1 MILIAR
7 ALTGLALRPG
17 SLYACCM
24 AVLASILW
32 AWAGAT
38 MSAPIINTATVNF
51 TGPAGF
57 TTLASNTTTV
67 NSIAPAT
74 PAQVIFYQAAP
85 GSGSNIDFGTGPVE
99 VRPTDVFHINESVYI
114 TLADANRNLDP
125 LVRETFNVTIV
136 SNTVPGDTETVLMRE
151 TSPNSGVFAAVIPS
165 TGPTFAVN
173 PNNGQISVA
182 TDTRIRLSYQDPFYP
197 LDNVVRDALVDPLG
211 TVFDSVTGA
220 PINGV
225 SVTLIDNATGLP
237 ATVFGDDGVSSF
249 PSTVITGSTVTDG
262 GGQIYNLP
270 PGGFRFPFI
279 APGNYRFQL
288 GPIPGYTVPSAVPNS
303 SLAND
308 GAGNPY
314 AAVTGSRG
322 ETFVVVIGP
331 VLNID
336 IPADPASSLF
346 FLLKDVSRTE
356 ASAGDF
362 LQYRLELRN
371 NAAIP
376 ASAATFNDVLPPGM
390 RFQAGSLRVNE
401 QAAADPA
408 QSEDG
413 RTLTFNIGNVAAG
426 AVARV
431 SYVVQ
436 LGAGVQPGEAV
447 NTARARANAGTLISN
462 AARVAVRI
470 REPLFSG
477 RFTIIGRVFEGEC
490 ATPWR
495 ELKGVANARVML
507 EDGTYVV
514 TDKDGQ
520 YHFEA
525 VRPGTHVVQLDL
537 DSLPAGQEPL
547 SCIEN
552 TRFAGRS
559 FSQFVDVKGGGL
571 WRADFFTRKQRAQV
585 GIRMQSWTE
594 AAQAQRDQRAAVN
607 RAFTHRVEVDGST
620 PVDKLQVMTML
631 PEVAVYEPGST
642 RVDGRPAADPA
653 IADSLATFSL
663 GAEPRSAWSRV
674 IEFRTTE
681 SPGPLAPQAPQPA
694 VIVPVPAPPVAS
706 PALPAAAPAPRP
718 LEPGEL
724 VITSRQIFNAQFDR
738 CSDKLP
744 PVDRAA
750 LEKLLT
756 RLRSE
761 GGIVRIE
768 LIGYA
773 DSRDLSAECRAKFR
787 SNDALSEARAKALGE
802 FAAPRLDLSAQQV
815 RIVGRGTQALVDD
828 RRDVDAMIKNRSA
841 DMIVYARAEGGT
853 ATPAI
858 SASVEPAVVNP
869 AATAPAAA
877 TATLAPAAA
886 GQAAQE
892 STTPASGRVAPAPVQ
907 SADTAAADCSPI
919 AVKAMA
925 SFESAG
931 TRARTP
937 VVASR
942 LACATLADGD
952 RPPGAETG
960 ARQAVDITPSAADTL
975 PPEIQQRRAATD
987 VAASGAERDWFA
999 GQQPGVDW
1007 LFPDAAHNPRAPALR
1022 IVIKHA
1028 AGQSVLLKSPDGEAV
1043 NALNFDGTQLSAD
1056 QKMAVSIWRGVPLAE
1071 GDNIFTA
1078 EIFDAAGQQVQKLS
1092 RAIRYANTPARAV
1105 LVPEQSILL
1114 ADGRSSPVIAVRIL
1128 DRDGRPV
1135 RAGVMGPLR
1144 IQTPY
1149 RSQQEVEFE
1158 LTRQL
1163 AGLDRFEPQY
1173 RVEGDDGIAYIE
1185 LAPTTESGNVQLDL
1199 GFPVSGNG
1207 VRRQELRA
1215 WLEPRTRDWV
1225 VVGFAEGT
1233 AGYNTLKDN
1242 SHALEGRIEDGS
1254 YTDGQ
1259 ISLYAKGRVLG
1270 KWLLTMAFDSDK
1282 ANDRRQ
1288 SLLGTID
1295 PNEYYTLYGDGTQQ
1309 RYDAPSQD
1317 KLYLKI
1323 ERAQFYA
1330 LFGDYD
1336 TGLTQTQLS
1345 RYSRTLNGVKSE
1357 NGGGPVV
1364 FTVFA
1369 AQTPQHF
1376 ARDEIQGDGT
1386 SGLYRL
1392 SQRGIVLNSEK
1403 IHIETRDRLHSERIL
1418 ETRSF
1423 ARHLDYDIDYSNGTL
1438 FFRQPV
1444 YSRDVSFN
1452 PVFIIAEYETLDVAD
1467 EELNAGG
1474 RVGLNLMDGKVQ
1486 VGVTGIRD
1494 ESNLGADNLGGADL
1508 KLRVGKDSEIRVEA
1522 AQTDGQAA
1530 TLEREGTAWLA
1541 EFEHHSG
1548 RYDALVYARRQESGF
1563 GLRQQNAS
1571 AAGQQKIGAQGQVRL
1586 DETWSVQS
1594 EVYQQENLDSQTTR
1608 DAVLGKL
1615 RYQTEK
1621 GGFSVGAQSVTD
1633 STDLGALAGRDY
1645 RSDQGTLSVNRWLMD
1660 RKLEVSAQSETT
1672 LGGSSD
1678 SADFPDRYL
1687 LGASYS
1693 LADYARLLAGQEFTD
1708 GAYDTS
1714 TTRVGL
1720 QVLPWKGA
1728 RLDSTLNQAQISENG
1743 SRTFS
1748 QMGLTQAVLIND
1760 RWGLDFGLDSSQ
1772 TLDQSTQTAPVLN
1785 PAHPGTGAPGIA
1797 GKSEDFMA
1805 VSTGATYRTN
1815 TWSWNGRA
1823 ETRNGETTDRYG
1835 LVSHFLRQAQAGVA
1849 FASSAQVFRSEQSSG
1864 TKSWLA
1870 GVDLSWAWRP
1880 LGLNWSILDRLE
1892 LRYEDVENGSGAT
1905 GAGLFGSNSLSARN
1919 ASTRRLINNF
1929 ALNFVSREW
1938 RESDR
1943 QGNLFKRYERS
1954 QFSVYYGAKYA
1965 FDTLDG
1971 VSYSGYTDLIG
1982 LEARHDIN
1990 SWFDIGVQ
1998 ASSLNSWSTRSH
2010 AYSFGPS
2017 IGFSPVTNGWIT
2029 VGYNHRGFTD
2039 RDFDAARY
2047 TAQGIYLQLRF
2058 KFDQNTQWSH
2068 RSATATGGIDSSETG
2083 KP

>member
-1 MILIAR
+1 
-7 ALTGLALRPG
+7 
-17 SLYACCM
+17 M
-24 AVLASILW
+24 AVLASLLW
-32 AWAGAT
+32 AWAG
-38 MSAPIINTATVNF
+38 SSLGAPIVNTATVTF
-51 TGPAGF
+51 TGPSGF

-67 NSIAPAT
+67 DSIPPAT

-85 GSGSNIDFGTGPVE
+85 GSGSSIDFGAGPVE

-125 LVRETFNVTIV
+125 LARETFNVTIV

-165 TGPTFAVN
+165 AGPVSPVN

-197 LDNVVRDALVDPLG
+197 ADNVARDALVDPLG

-237 ATVFGDDGVSSF
+237 ATVFGDDGVSNF
-249 PSTVITGSTVTDG
+249 PSTVVTGSIVTDG

-303 SLAND
+303 GLAND

-331 VLNID
+331 VVNID

-346 FLLKDVSRTE
+346 VLLKSVSRTE

-371 NAAIP
+371 NAAIT

-408 QSEDG
+408 QSEGG
-413 RTLTFNIGNVAAG
+413 RTLTFNIGDVAAG
-426 AVARV
+426 TVARV

-447 NTARARANAGTLISN
+447 NTARARANSGTLISN

-477 RFTIIGRVFEGEC
+477 RFTIIGRVFDGDC
-490 ATPWR
+490 ATPWS

-507 EDGTYVV
+507 EDGTYVI

-571 WRADFFTRKQRAQV
+571 WRADFFTRKLRAQV
-585 GIRMQSWTE
+585 GIRMQSRAE
-594 AAQAQRDQRAAVN
+594 AAQAQPDQSAAVD
-607 RAFTHRVEVDGST
+607 RAFTHRIEVDGST

-631 PEVAVYEPGST
+631 PGAAVYQSGST

-653 IADSLATFSL
+653 IADALATFSL
-663 GAEPRSAWSRV
+663 GTEPRFAWSRV
-674 IEFRTTE
+674 IEFRTIET
-681 SPGPLAPQAPQPA
+681 PGPLAPQVPQPA

-706 PALPAAAPAPRP
+706 PALPAVAPALRP
-718 LEPGEL
+718 LDPGAL
-724 VITSRQIFNAQFDR
+724 VITSRQVFNAQFDR
-738 CSDKLP
+738 CSDQLP

-750 LEKLLT
+750 LEKLLI

-787 SNDALSEARAKALGE
+787 NNDALSEARAKALGE
-802 FAAPRLDLSAQQV
+802 FAAPRLGLSAQQV

-828 RRDVDAMIKNRSA
+828 RRNVDAMIKNRSA
-841 DMIVYARAEGGT
+841 DMIVYARAEGGN
-853 ATPAI
+853 ATPAP
-858 SASVEPAVVNP
+858 SATVEAAV
-869 AATAPAAA
+869 ADPAAA
-877 TATLAPAAA
+877 VPAAA
-886 GQAAQE
+886 SATPPSAAAARD
-892 STTPASGRVAPAPVQ
+892 SVTPEQ
-907 SADTAAADCSPI
+907 SAATVAADCSPL

-937 VVASR
+937 VAQSR
-942 LACATLADGD
+942 LACPAPAGGEQMPDT
-952 RPPGAETG
+952 ETG
-960 ARQAVDITPSAADTL
+960 VRQAVDIAPSAASNAIAADTL
-975 PPEIQQRRAATD
+975 PPEIQQRRQQRRAATD
-987 VAASGAERDWFA
+987 AAASGAERDWFA

-1007 LFPDAAHNPRAPALR
+1007 LFPDAAHNPRAPAVR

-1028 AGQSVLLKSPDGEAV
+1028 AGQSVLLRSPDGEAV

-1071 GDNIFTA
+1071 GENIFTA
-1078 EIFDAAGQQVQKLS
+1078 EIIDSAGRQVQKLS
-1092 RAIRYANTPARAV
+1092 RAIHYANTPARAV

-1114 ADGRSSPVIAVRIL
+1114 ADGRNSPVIAARIL

-1135 RAGVMGPLR
+1135 RAGVMGSLR

-1149 RSQQEVEFE
+1149 RSQQEIEFE
-1158 LTRQL
+1158 QTRQL

-1173 RVEGDDGIAYIE
+1173 RVEGDEGIAYIE

-1207 VRRQELRA
+1207 VRRQELHA
-1215 WLEPRTRDWV
+1215 WLEPRARDWV
-1225 VVGFAEGT
+1225 VVGFAEGS

-1242 SHALEGRIEDGS
+1242 NQALEGRVEDGS

-1282 ANDRRQ
+1282 PDDRRK

-1295 PNEYYTLYGDGTQQ
+1295 PNEYYTLYGDGAQQ

-1369 AQTPQHF
+1369 AQSPQHF

-1403 IHIETRDRLHSERIL
+1403 IRIETRDRLHSERIL
-1418 ETRSF
+1418 ETRSL

-1452 PVFIIAEYETLDVAD
+1452 PVFIVAEFETLGVAD
-1467 EELNAGG
+1467 AELNAGG

-1508 KLRVGKDSEIRVEA
+1508 KLRVGRDSEIRIEA

-1530 TLEREGTAWLA
+1530 TIAREGTAWLA

-1586 DETWSVQS
+1586 DETWSVQT

-1608 DAVLGKL
+1608 DAVQAKL

-1633 STDLGALAGRDY
+1633 RTDLGALAGRDY
-1645 RSDQGTLSVNRWLMD
+1645 RSDQGTLMVNRWLMD
-1660 RKLEVSAQSETT
+1660 RKLEVSAQSETA

-1678 SADFPDRYL
+1678 SVDFPDRYL
-1687 LGASYS
+1687 LGASYA
-1693 LADYARLLAGQEFTD
+1693 LTDYARLLAGQEFTD

-1785 PAHPGTGAPGIA
+1785 AAHPGTGAPGIA
-1797 GKSEDFMA
+1797 GNSEEFTA
-1805 VSTGATYRTN
+1805 VSAGATYRTDI
-1815 TWSWNGRA
+1815 WSWNGRA
-1823 ETRNGETTDRYG
+1823 ETRSGETTDRHG
-1835 LVSHFLRQAQAGVA
+1835 LVSHFLRQARAGVA

-1892 LRYEDVENGSGAT
+1892 LRYEDVENGSGAS
-1905 GAGLFGSNSLSARN
+1905 GAGLFGNNSLSARN
-1919 ASTRRLINNF
+1919 ASSRRLINNF

-1938 RESDR
+1938 RESDL
-1943 QGNLFKRYERS
+1943 QGNLFRRYERS

-1965 FDTLDG
+1965 MDTFDGT
-1971 VSYSGYTDLIG
+1971 SYSGYTDLIG

-1998 ASSLNSWSTRSH
+1998 ASALNSWSTRSH
-2010 AYSFGPS
+2010 AYSFGPM

-2029 VGYNHRGFTD
+2029 IGYNHRGFID

-2047 TAQGIYLQLRF
+2047 TAQGFYLQLRF
-2058 KFDQNTQWSH
+2058 KFDQNTQWGH
-2068 RSATATGGIDSSETG
+2068 RSATAAGGIDSKETG